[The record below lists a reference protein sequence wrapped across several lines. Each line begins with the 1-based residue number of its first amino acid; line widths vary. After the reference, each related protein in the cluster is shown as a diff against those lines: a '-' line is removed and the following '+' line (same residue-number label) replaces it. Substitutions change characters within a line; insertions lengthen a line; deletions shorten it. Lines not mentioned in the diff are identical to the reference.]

1 MESTT
6 GKAEETSLRRVAGNQ
21 AEYRRLRLYTWL
33 WSLFVAGVVLA
44 LLFTVWLFGV
54 TVRDAGMAPAV
65 QPGDVILFDR
75 LSKYFRAPA
84 RGDIVA
90 FSDASGEGTF
100 VGRVVGLPGE
110 TVAISGGRVYVG
122 GILLDERAYAM
133 GALPADLVETELP
146 VGCFFIL
153 PDDRVDAVV
162 DAGKLTVDASRIR
175 GRAFVRVSPL
185 ARIGLF

>member
-33 WSLFVAGVVLA
+33 WALFVAGVVLA

-75 LSKYFRAPA
+75 LSSISKRLPAGISSRFRTQRAK
-84 RGDIVA
+84 GC
-90 FSDASGEGTF
+90 S
-100 VGRVVGLPGE
+100 
-110 TVAISGGRVYVG
+110 SGGSLGCRVK
-122 GILLDERAYAM
+122 R
-133 GALPADLVETELP
+133 
-146 VGCFFIL
+146 
-153 PDDRVDAVV
+153 
-162 DAGKLTVDASRIR
+162 
-175 GRAFVRVSPL
+175 
-185 ARIGLF
+185 